1 MCMRLRTRKGSESS
15 ELECNENDS
24 QSSETSCTSSVYTS
38 VSTLS
43 TATAPTFIAAST
55 SKTELSKEGKS
66 LLATLAWAAIRTT
79 IIVLALTLV
88 TCRYDLKETILHAIN
103 YGGIG
108 QIFIPISSTLNRISH
123 TGFYQAF
130 SLVLVS
136 EIGDKTFFIA
146 GLLAMKSGKIVSFTG
161 SIIALAAMTALSV
174 IIGQLFHAVPV
185 SISNGIPCKD
195 LAAVIAFAFFGV
207 KTLKE
212 ALELKDGDSSGI
224 EEEYSDA
231 EEAVKGCRTIRE
243 ITAWGKIVST
253 IGLVFAAEFG
263 DRSFISTIALSAAQN
278 PFSVGF
284 GAISGHTI
292 ATSIAVTGG
301 SYIAKHISEKTIL
314 STGGCLFLV
323 FALSTASR
331 LF

>member
-1 MCMRLRTRKGSESS
+1 MRLRTRKGSEQ
-15 ELECNENDS
+15 ECNENDS
-24 QSSETSCTSSVYTS
+24 QTSETSSMPSVKEYMT
-38 VSTLS
+38 TPA
-43 TATAPTFIAAST
+43 TATVPTFITACN
-55 SKTELSKEGKS
+55 SKTSKEGKS
-66 LLATLAWAAIRTT
+66 LLATLAWTAVTT
-79 IIVLALTLV
+79 TLFVLTLTRV
-88 TCRYDLKETILHAIN
+88 TRWYDLNETIWHAYN
-103 YGGIG
+103 YGGID
-108 QIFIPISSTLNRISH
+108 QIFTSISSTLNRISH

-146 GLLAMKSGKIVSFTG
+146 CLLAMKSGKIVSFTG
-161 SIIALAAMTALSV
+161 SIIALAAMTTLSV

-185 SISNGIPCKD
+185 GISNGIPCKD

-231 EEAVKGCRTIRE
+231 EEAVRHCRTIRE
-243 ITAWGKIVST
+243 ITAWGKIVSI

-284 GAISGHTI
+284 GAVSGHMI

-314 STGGCLFLV
+314 SIGGCLFLV
-323 FALSTASR
+323 FALTTAVR